1 MFAKDGEAL
10 ELDGKKAVVM
20 GGAYSID
27 KMVRLIYGYGK
38 WLDGMEDR
46 LEYGRW
52 YCGDY
57 HMEKKI
63 DKLEIMFENLDV
75 FCGRKAEE

>member
-27 KMVRLIYGYGK
+27 KMVRLIYGYGE

-46 LEYGRW
+46 LEYGR
-52 YCGDY
+52 
-57 HMEKKI
+57 
-63 DKLEIMFENLDV
+63 
-75 FCGRKAEE
+75 